1 MMSLRKLSRC
11 VVSRTGTFKQVH
23 GTFSPSA
30 ATHRAMKSPSLPMVP
45 HRRFTN
51 YASRSLESL
60 NPDHVIFGIIGV
72 NGIVW
77 FMWKT
82 ADTREKQ
89 KFMIQNF
96 TTSIG
101 HLMQGRLWT
110 PLTSAFSHMDGGHF
124 FVNMLGV
131 YFFGREVS
139 AVLGTKRFL
148 GLYLGSAV
156 VASVCQIASGFT
168 SNRHS
173 LSLGASGAVNAIT
186 AFSICLYPHSTI
198 LIMMIIPMPAYVAG
212 GLFILRDVWGAM
224 SQSSSNIGHIAH
236 LAGAGVGMLY
246 YRHLFGRGRGGRG
259 GRRFF

>member
-23 GTFSPSA
+23 GTFSPSI

-110 PLTSAFSHMDGGHF
+110 PLTAAFSHMDGGHF
-124 FVNMLGV
+124 CVNMLGV
-131 YFFGREVS
+131 YFFGREVC

-186 AFSICLYPHSTI
+186 AFSICLYPRSTI

-246 YRHLFGRGRGGRG
+246 YRHLFGRGRGGR
-259 GRRFF
+259 RFF